1 MLAVWDL
8 RGERIADETKDTK
21 NLAVVLAEQT
31 ARAIQAVDLVVQETQ
46 AMVLAAGVTDPDQFR
61 LRLGTEQLTIS
72 FSTDCTASP
81 RLTRLLWSM
90 TRGGS

>member
-1 MLAVWDL
+1 VRCHLDL
-8 RGERIADETKDTK
+8 HGERIANETKDTK

-46 AMVLAAGVTDPDQFR
+46 GMVLAAGVTDVDQFR
-61 LRLGTEQLTIS
+61 LRMGPRRFTIS

-81 RLTRLLWSM
+81 RPTRSL
-90 TRGGS
+90 